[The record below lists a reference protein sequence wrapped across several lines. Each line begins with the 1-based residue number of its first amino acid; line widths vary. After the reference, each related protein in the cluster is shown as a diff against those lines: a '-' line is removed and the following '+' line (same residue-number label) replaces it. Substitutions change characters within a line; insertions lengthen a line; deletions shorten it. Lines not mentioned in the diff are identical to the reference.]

1 MEQQTSPKKNFTSRI
16 VRLAKNDVV
25 QMTALMTAVA
35 VVSAGLS
42 REITLRQAFS
52 SSFASILILD
62 EATSALDEETE
73 ELMYSLIKTSLPRS
87 VIVSVGHRSTIA
99 KWHNQTLDFNN
110 LAA

>member
-42 REITLRQAFS
+42 REITLRQAFT
-52 SSFASILILD
+52 FEQMDYILKDQDLQKALI
-62 EATSALDEETE
+62 EAAT
-73 ELMYSLIKTSLPRS
+73 
-87 VIVSVGHRSTIA
+87 A
-99 KWHNQTLDFNN
+99 K
-110 LAA
+110 